1 MSTKILVTSEIASWV
16 VDGVNKSFT
25 VSKLISSI
33 NTIVVN
39 GIEYAQ
45 YSFLWTTILLD
56 DAPATWQVLV
66 TYSYESNYDFLDNNG
81 WIVWE
86 IMNGTINSSNRVFTS
101 FYPISLVDEVR
112 VNGIVVVW
120 YSIVGNT
127 ILLSVAPTTWY
138 VEIDYFRKD
147 LLITDYSRD
156 KYYTKK
162 EVRDMVYAEIGQDD
176 TSVQYPKSL
185 VDLAIADWTSEA
197 VSQVQDKSRFV
208 SYRIDSIGY
217 VTISPVDN
225 SITTF
230 GLVSTKPLPPTGR
243 LVSYEDG
250 ATIDYSAISSSNVI
264 SSNSF
269 SRLPTT
275 SEKYFVGYRLP
286 RNIKRIVNVTYD
298 KGSPSQTGWLLAD
311 FLFGN
316 WLYYINNWFLYLK
329 HNAIYMIEVELNE
342 YVSGSDDNS
351 LIYVDKEDIGVIV
364 YYALRQLY
372 QSRESDKLTM
382 ISQLFTDK
390 MRAYK
395 RRMRLK
401 RTNDKWNMMRTSPWL
416 IGWGKLSWGWTTRYV
431 QQIVIAPSTNI
442 DGWYSNN

>member
-16 VDGVNKSFT
+16 VNGVNKTFN

-81 WIVWE
+81 WITWE
-86 IMNGTINSSNRVFTS
+86 IMSGTVNSSNKVFSS

-112 VNGIVVVW
+112 VNGTPVVS
-120 YSIVGNT
+120 YTISGNT
-127 ILLSVAPTTWY
+127 ILLAAAPTTWY

-208 SYRIDSIGY
+208 SYRIDSIWY
-217 VTISPVDN
+217 ITVSPIAN
-225 SITTF
+225 SISTFWVATTK
-230 GLVSTKPLPPTGR
+230 TLPPSGR
-243 LVSYEDG
+243 FVSYEDW
-250 ATIDYSAISSSNVI
+250 ATIDYSAISSSNII
-264 SSNSF
+264 SSPNF
-269 SRLPTT
+269 SRLPST
-275 SEKYFVGYRLP
+275 SEKYYVGYRLP
-286 RNIKRIVNVTYD
+286 RNIKRIVSVTYD
-298 KGSPSQTGWLLAD
+298 KWNQSQTSWLVSD
-311 FLFGN
+311 FLFSNG
-316 WLYYINNWFLYLK
+316 LYYINNGFLYLK
-329 HNAIYMIEVELNE
+329 YNAIYMIEVELNE
-342 YVSGSDDNS
+342 YVAWSDDNS
-351 LIYVDKEDIGVIV
+351 LIYVDKEDVWVIV

-372 QSRESDKLTM
+372 QSRESDKLQM
-382 ISQLFTDK
+382 ASQLFTDK

-395 RRMRLK
+395 RRMRMK
-401 RTNDKWNMMRTSPWL
+401 RTQDKNNKIRTSPWL
-416 IGWGKLSWGWTTRYV
+416 I
-431 QQIVIAPSTNI
+431 P
-442 DGWYSNN
+442 